1 MCLAKAYTNRETIEP
16 ILENISHMDLDGKNI
31 RMETM
36 FGEEKVIQ
44 GKVLEVDFEN
54 SKIIVEP
61 FNKPTPDGST
71 EGNKK
76 DRETKGER
84 V

>member
-1 MCLAKAYTNRETIEP
+1 MCLAKAYTNGEMIEP
-16 ILENISHMDLDGKNI
+16 ILENISHMDLEPESI

-61 FNKPTPDGST
+61 FNKSPV
-71 EGNKK
+71 E
-76 DRETKGER
+76 E
-84 V
+84 

>member
-1 MCLAKAYTNRETIEP
+1 MCLAKAYTNREMVEP
-16 ILENISHMDLDGKNI
+16 ILENINHINLNNKNI
-31 RMETM
+31 QMETM

-61 FNKPTPDGST
+61 LSKPALGGST
-71 EGNKK
+71 
-76 DRETKGER
+76 
-84 V
+84 